1 MRILRYAKENGT
13 IPFSDWLSGM
23 RDKVAQ
29 ASIRFR
35 LRQLEKGGFGDA
47 KPVGRGVVELR
58 IHVGAGYRVYCAR
71 RGEDVVI
78 LLCGGGKQTQMS
90 DIRIA
95 KPIGPIGSGGSS
107 E

>member
-1 MRILRYAKENGT
+1 MRILRYTKDNGT

-29 ASIRFR
+29 ANIRFR
-35 LRQLEKGGFGDA
+35 LRQLENGSFGDA

-58 IHVGAGYRVYCAR
+58 VHVGAGYRVYCAR

-90 DIRIA
+90 DIKIA
-95 KPIGPIGSGGSS
+95 QSYWADWKRRQK
-107 E
+107 

>member
-35 LRQLEKGGFGDA
+35 LRQLEKGSFGDA

-71 RGEDVVI
+71 HDEDVVI

-90 DIRIA
+90 DIKIA
-95 KPIGPIGSGGSS
+95 QSYWVDWKRRQT
-107 E
+107 